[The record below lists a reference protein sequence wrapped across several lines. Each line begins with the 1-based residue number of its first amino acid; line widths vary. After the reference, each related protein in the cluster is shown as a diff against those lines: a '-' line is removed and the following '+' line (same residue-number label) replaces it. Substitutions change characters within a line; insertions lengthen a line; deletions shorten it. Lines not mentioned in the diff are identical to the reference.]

1 MGFSAA
7 VDRYLAI
14 LRCMLLLVSNLS
26 LTASNIITLL
36 YIIIIMTYVA
46 YMSPLPDWYIPLP
59 LQTIYMSDSQQ
70 VHLNSTKPVLSFT

>member
-7 VDRYLAI
+7 VDRSLAI

-36 YIIIIMTYVA
+36 YIIIIMTYVT
-46 YMSPLPDWYIPLP
+46 YMSPLPD
-59 LQTIYMSDSQQ
+59 
-70 VHLNSTKPVLSFT
+70 